1 MTKTHGDRILEKIET
16 NEWYALKMD
25 GFDSAI
31 TGYVFY
37 KEDDQVQLVYRYD
50 ACIAAL
56 MSDGMTEVS
65 DGMTEDEAMEYFEFN
80 CLGSLMGWSED
91 IHGGPPPLIL
101 YD

>member
-1 MTKTHGDRILEKIET
+1 MADMKRSGKGILAALEEMGLR
-16 NEWYALKMD
+16 ALKMD

-50 ACIAAL
+50 SCIAAL
-56 MSDGMTEVS
+56 MSDGMV
-65 DGMTEDEAMEYFEFN
+65 EDEAVEHFEFN
-80 CLGSLMGWSED
+80 CLGSLMGWSD
-91 IHGGPPPLIL
+91 DLHGSPPPLIM